1 MIRHCAPAL
10 LLAVVLL
17 GITLTAP
24 SAAAAE
30 AEPPAPR
37 ISLLTF
43 APGVVYWQ
51 RFGHNAL
58 LVRDGSPGG
67 GTVYNYGF
75 FDFAQDNFF
84 ANFIFGRMQYR
95 LATDTLART
104 LYFYEREGRAV
115 REQQLDLR
123 PAQARELAEFLAWNA
138 RPENAAYRYDYFLK
152 ACSTQLRDA
161 LDDVT
166 DGALQILKERPAR
179 LTLREQV
186 LRLTAPDL
194 PVMLG
199 LDLILGPAADLPRTR
214 WEEAFVPEVLE
225 AALRDVN
232 LPATEEA
239 AARPLVAAERVL
251 VARDDARAAAVP
263 PNDPP
268 HLASWFLL
276 AGLLWSALLLLAR
289 RYARPMWALLGGLQ
303 ILLAGAAG
311 LIMVFITVATAHWA
325 GWYNLSMA
333 FYNPLAW
340 LAFPALWVAARGR
353 TPAAWQRF
361 FMLLLPAVALL
372 GALGPIW
379 QANLHHLLF
388 WLPAHAALAWSATR
402 LPASL

>member
-1 MIRHCAPAL
+1 MTRRCGSAL
-10 LLAVVLL
+10 LLAGALL
-17 GITLTAP
+17 GLALTAP
-24 SAAAAE
+24 AAAE
-30 AEPPAPR
+30 SEPPAPR

-43 APGVVYWQ
+43 DPGTVYWQ

-115 REQQLDLR
+115 REEQLELR
-123 PAQARELAEFLAWNA
+123 PAQARELADFLEWNA
-138 RPENAAYRYDYFLK
+138 RPENAAYRYDYFLQ

-166 DGALQILKERPAR
+166 DGALQVLKERPAR
-179 LTLREQV
+179 LTLRGQV
-186 LRLTAPDL
+186 LRLAAPDL

-225 AALRDVN
+225 AALRDVA

-239 AARPLVAAERVL
+239 ATRSLVAAERVL
-251 VARDDARAAAVP
+251 VARDDARAAAKP
-263 PNDPP
+263 PDEPP
-268 HLASWFLL
+268 HLAGWFLL

-289 RYARPMWALLGGLQ
+289 RYARPLWALLGGLQ
-303 ILLAGAAG
+303 LLLAGAAG
-311 LIMVFITVATAHWA
+311 LIMVFITLATAHWA

-340 LAFPALWVAARGR
+340 LAFPALWAAARGR
-353 TPAAWQRF
+353 APTAWQRF
-361 FMLLLPAVALL
+361 FMLLLPAVALV
-372 GALGPIW
+372 GALAPIW
-379 QANLHHLLF
+379 QANLHHLLL
-388 WLPAHAALAWSATR
+388 WLPAHAALAWSTKGFPATR
-402 LPASL
+402 